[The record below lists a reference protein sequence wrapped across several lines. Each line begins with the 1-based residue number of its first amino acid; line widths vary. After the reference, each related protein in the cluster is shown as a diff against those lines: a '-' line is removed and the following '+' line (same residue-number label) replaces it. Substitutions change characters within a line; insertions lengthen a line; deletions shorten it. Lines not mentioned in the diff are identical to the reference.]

1 MAQGRE
7 PRPGGALVFELD
19 GLEVSGV
26 SVGGVASCVDLP
38 GLKVCVDLGVIL
50 DRTVARDVVLI
61 THAHAD
67 HLGSLVQHVAQRGLR
82 GLPAAT
88 YVVPPGIEEDVEAL
102 LHVWRRLDGG
112 ELAAKIHPLPP
123 GEALRLRPDLQV
135 RPFATAHRVP
145 SQGYFFERVGKRL
158 ADSLTDASRE
168 EIRALRE
175 AGETVHQV
183 VHEPLLAITGDTSI
197 DGLRNHPEV
206 MAAPR
211 LIVEATFLDS
221 RVTAESAARFGH
233 IHLDELAALA
243 DQLTCRHLLIN
254 HVSAR
259 HGPSEARRLVA
270 ERLPA
275 ELAARTQVMV
285 SRIRPSAD

>member
-1 MAQGRE
+1 M
-7 PRPGGALVFELD
+7 FDLD

-38 GLKVCVDLGVIL
+38 GLKSCVDLGVIL

-82 GLPAAT
+82 GMAPAT
-88 YVVPPGIEEDVEAL
+88 YVVPPGIEGDVEAL
-102 LHVWRRLDGG
+102 LEIWRRLDGG
-112 ELAAKIHPLPP
+112 ELAATIRPLPP
-123 GEALRLRPDLQV
+123 GEALQLRPDLQV

-145 SQGYFFERVGKRL
+145 SQGYLFERVGKRL
-158 ADSLTDASRE
+158 ADALSGASRA
-168 EIRALRE
+168 EIRERRE
-175 AGETVHQV
+175 AGEPVHQAV
-183 VHEPLLAITGDTSI
+183 IDPVLAITGDTSI
-197 DGLRNHPEV
+197 TGLSDHPEV

-211 LIVEATFLDS
+211 LVVEATFLDD
-221 RVTAESAARFGH
+221 RVTPARAAEFGH
-233 IHLDELAALA
+233 IHLDQLAALA
-243 DQLTCRHLLIN
+243 DQLTCGHLLIN

-259 HGPSEARRLVA
+259 HSPAEARKLVA

-285 SRIRPSAD
+285 SRIRPSAG

>member
-1 MAQGRE
+1 M
-7 PRPGGALVFELD
+7 FELD

-26 SVGGVASCVDLP
+26 SVGGVASCIDLP
-38 GLKVCVDLGVIL
+38 ALKVCVDVGVIL

-82 GLPAAT
+82 GMPPAT

-102 LHVWRRLDGG
+102 LEVWRRLDGG
-112 ELAAKIHPLPP
+112 ELAANIRPLPP
-123 GEALRLRPDLQV
+123 GEPLSLRPDLQV
-135 RPFATAHRVP
+135 TPFQTAHRVP
-145 SQGYFFERVGKRL
+145 SQGYLFERVGKRL
-158 ADSLTDASRE
+158 SDSLAGANRA
-168 EIRALRE
+168 EIKARRE
-175 AGETVHQV
+175 AGELIHQATR
-183 VHEPLLAITGDTSI
+183 EPILAITGDTSI
-197 DGLRNHPEV
+197 DGLVAHPEV

-211 LIVEATFLDS
+211 LVVEATFLDD
-221 RVTAESAARFGH
+221 RVTPERAAAFGH

-243 DQLTCRHLLIN
+243 DRLTCEHLLIN

-259 HGPSEARRLVA
+259 HSPSEARRLVE

-285 SRIRPSAD
+285 SRIRPSTG

>member
-1 MAQGRE
+1 M
-7 PRPGGALVFELD
+7 FELD

-26 SVGGVASCVDLP
+26 SVGGVASCIDLP

-82 GLPAAT
+82 GLGPAT
-88 YVVPPGIEEDVEAL
+88 YVVPPGIERDVEAL
-102 LHVWRRLDGG
+102 LGVWRRLDGG
-112 ELAAKIHPLPP
+112 ELAAEILPLPP
-123 GEALRLRPDLQV
+123 GEVLTLRADLQV

-145 SQGYFFERVGKRL
+145 SQGYLFERVGKRL
-158 ADSLTDASRE
+158 DEALAGASRE
-168 EIRALRE
+168 QIRARRE
-175 AGETVHQV
+175 AGETVDRAV
-183 VHEPLLAITGDTSI
+183 TEPLLAITGDTSI
-197 DGLRNHPEV
+197 GGLTDHPEV

-211 LIVEATFLDS
+211 LIVEATFLDD
-221 RVTAESAARFGH
+221 RVTPESAARFGH

-243 DQLTCRHLLIN
+243 DQLTCEHLLIN

-259 HGPSEARRLVA
+259 HSPSEARRLVA

-275 ELAARTQVMV
+275 DLAARTQVMV
-285 SRIRPSAD
+285 SRIRSSTE